1 MNNAL
6 PGKRGENVRN
16 RDDVKLVTKNKISNG
31 DQNQVICH
39 TKYLTIT

>member
-6 PGKRGENVRN
+6 PGKIGENVRN

-39 TKYLTIT
+39 TKCLTIT